1 VADGAGVR
9 PAAEPSRKP
18 IPEPLRPLA
27 HRLRD
32 AAVEGATV
40 ARQLPRW
47 RRLLRTPPAREAV
60 RVSYGVERMPG
71 DDEVV
76 YGGRVKFQELNRLL
90 PNAPDDFNVLYL
102 GSTAMPLDARALA
115 AVARRRRAA
124 FVWNQNGVCYPAWFG
139 PGCERLNR
147 PRARLLHAA
156 DHVVYQSAFCKL
168 AADRWYGERRGPW
181 EVLHNP
187 VDTTRFTPAEQRPE
201 RPPTLLLG
209 GNQYQRYRLDAALE
223 TLAAVRRTLPEARLL
238 VTGAVAWHADARIA
252 RAETDRLVDRLGL
265 AGAVEFTGP
274 YTQPAAPELM
284 RRGDVLLHT
293 KVNDPCP
300 SVVLEAMACGLPV
313 VHSAT
318 GGTPELVGEEAGIG
332 VPGPLDW
339 EREHPPPPAE
349 LAAAA
354 VRVLADRDAYGAAAR
369 ERAVERFD
377 LRRWAARHEE
387 LFETLVAARR
397 RVS

>member
-1 VADGAGVR
+1 MGDAAGVR
-9 PAAEPSRKP
+9 PAAEPGRKP
-18 IPEPLRPLA
+18 IPAPLRPLA

-32 AAVEGATV
+32 GTVEAALIG
-40 ARQLPRW
+40 RQLPRW
-47 RRLLRTPPAREAV
+47 RRLLATPPAADGL
-60 RVSYGVERMPG
+60 RVSYGVEAMPG
-71 DDEVV
+71 DGEVV

-90 PNAPDDFNVLYL
+90 PNAPEDFNVLYL
-102 GSTAMPLDARALA
+102 GSTAMPLDARALVA
-115 AVARRRRAA
+115 FARRRGAA

-147 PRARLLHAA
+147 PRARLLRTA
-156 DHVVYQSAFCKL
+156 DHVIYQSAFCKV

-187 VDTTRFTPAEQRPE
+187 VDTARFTPAEQRPE
-201 RPPTLLLG
+201 RPATLLLG

-238 VTGAVAWHADARIA
+238 VTGAVAWNADAGFA
-252 RAETDRLVDRLGL
+252 RTETERLVERLGL
-265 AGAVEFTGP
+265 TGAVEFTGP
-274 YTQPAAPELM
+274 YTQPQAPELM
-284 RRGDVLLHT
+284 RRADVLLHT

-300 SVVLEAMACGLPV
+300 TVVLEAMACGLPV
-313 VHSAT
+313 VYSAT
-318 GGTPELVGEEAGIG
+318 GGTPELVGGEAGIG
-332 VPGPLDW
+332 IPGVLDW

-349 LAAAA
+349 LAVAA
-354 VRVLADRDAYGAAAR
+354 VRVLAARDAYSVAAR
-369 ERAVERFD
+369 ERAVEHFD
-377 LRRWAARHEE
+377 LRRWAARHVA